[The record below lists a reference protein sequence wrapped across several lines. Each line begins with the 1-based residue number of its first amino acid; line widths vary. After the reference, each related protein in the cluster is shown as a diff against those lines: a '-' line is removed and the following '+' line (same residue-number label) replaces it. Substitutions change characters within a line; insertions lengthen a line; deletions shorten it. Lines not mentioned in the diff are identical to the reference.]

1 MQTEQLFLQEQIAA
15 FRKRL
20 ASIQLP
26 AQSAERQA
34 SAKLVKAYEV
44 RNKAFHNLRKQL
56 IDILGAE
63 DAKLMVEEAER
74 DAEVWWSM
82 QRSGTIES
90 KYE

>member
-1 MQTEQLFLQEQIAA
+1 MQTEQLFLQDQIASL
-15 FRKRL
+15 RKRL
-20 ASIQLP
+20 ATIQLP
-26 AQSAERQA
+26 ANAPERQA

-56 IDILGAE
+56 IEILGTE

-82 QRSGTIES
+82 QRSGTIN
-90 KYE
+90 